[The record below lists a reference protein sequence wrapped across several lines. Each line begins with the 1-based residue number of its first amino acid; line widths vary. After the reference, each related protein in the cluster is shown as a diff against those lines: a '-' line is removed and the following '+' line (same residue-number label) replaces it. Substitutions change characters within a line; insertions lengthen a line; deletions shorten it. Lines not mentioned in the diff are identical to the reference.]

1 MRKFL
6 LLLLF
11 LPLLSFSQSSWTNGS
26 TTSSGEFDITWEY
39 GGVTTEYE
47 RDIDKVVLGDTLIMK
62 IKVDNLK
69 GYPADYL
76 HIDVEHNKNAFSV
89 IGVKYLT
96 GGNPTNSTFTQ
107 SGYKFTPKSAY
118 DTHDL
123 YYQWHGT
130 SSEGEGYGSNSDW
143 EVNHYQT
150 QVVDTLGTEIDGDF
164 VELTYKVLNT
174 DPTFDYT
181 NSINITM
188 ATAISN
194 NNTTGQQYNF
204 STGTYA
210 YPYQAFTLTPD
221 RNVYLSTGVTLK
233 STVTDLNPNEVKLY
247 LYYLVEEES
256 TWYQVPRSNSAYG
269 YDPLVPD
276 DNMLTYLSNE
286 YDLVEGVDYAIIYHW
301 NSQTDYELMYDTYI
315 VTISDVALLL
325 KAFNE
330 SGLTHDTFNNN
341 LPYAIQAMN
350 ADVNWDFQLDTKDSY
365 KLLAHIMGVEKMWEE
380 APYNY
385 TNGNHW
391 YYQSLGGYDVDDF
404 NTMTIGDYLINN
416 NRVEGGHLAPITIDF
431 TATSDQ
437 QIEHIVA
444 FKGDINLSHSPTPS
458 GNVTAKSNS
467 YMAKSAFDPFGGVYT
482 PENVYGQF
490 GTELKDGKVVATMRL
505 PLETDMSAFQVKL
518 RFDDTILDFES
529 VNINSGNDTT
539 NFSNVKGNVLNLGGI
554 NLEKS
559 NIKNG
564 VIEVIFTPKETITNA
579 TGLITIFHTD
589 ATDMDARKLN
599 LYL

>member
-143 EVNHYQT
+143 EINHYQT

-204 STGTYA
+204 SAGTYA

-233 STVTDLNPNEVKLY
+233 STVIDLNPNEVKLY

-256 TWYQVPRSNSAYG
+256 TWYQVQ
-269 YDPLVPD
+269 DQIV
-276 DNMLTYLSNE
+276 
-286 YDLVEGVDYAIIYHW
+286 
-301 NSQTDYELMYDTYI
+301 LM
-315 VTISDVALLL
+315 
-325 KAFNE
+325 
-330 SGLTHDTFNNN
+330 
-341 LPYAIQAMN
+341 
-350 ADVNWDFQLDTKDSY
+350 
-365 KLLAHIMGVEKMWEE
+365 
-380 APYNY
+380 
-385 TNGNHW
+385 
-391 YYQSLGGYDVDDF
+391 
-404 NTMTIGDYLINN
+404 
-416 NRVEGGHLAPITIDF
+416 
-431 TATSDQ
+431 
-437 QIEHIVA
+437 
-444 FKGDINLSHSPTPS
+444 
-458 GNVTAKSNS
+458 
-467 YMAKSAFDPFGGVYT
+467 
-482 PENVYGQF
+482 
-490 GTELKDGKVVATMRL
+490 
-505 PLETDMSAFQVKL
+505 DM
-518 RFDDTILDFES
+518 I
-529 VNINSGNDTT
+529 
-539 NFSNVKGNVLNLGGI
+539 
-554 NLEKS
+554 
-559 NIKNG
+559 
-564 VIEVIFTPKETITNA
+564 
-579 TGLITIFHTD
+579 H
-589 ATDMDARKLN
+589 
-599 LYL
+599 